1 MSKIR
6 ALYPNGYKRFLLPRW
21 SRNNNSMLFST
32 SLSSPPQSPP
42 PLCCSCTNNVVDYNK
57 NQDSGTKIHNARLN
71 HDLLSKVGHCSLSS
85 SSLLFHRRYSSST
98 VTTASITVSDDNANS
113 STNTRTSL
121 MSKDEYD
128 PMTISNNI
136 HKAAQWNQGDTG
148 PNAKWDPEF
157 CSQSVHAYIRHLHYI
172 HDYIQQQN
180 TNNHNHNSD
189 DKINNTPLP
198 PHSRDLLS
206 PHTTERALKAM
217 LKLKIPTYQLSKTIR
232 QTEKLIGLIGYT
244 QLTNSLSLR
253 LLEAN
258 GKAGNIGRTIA
269 LLNLRKQR
277 QYHTKD
283 IECIYAIQSI
293 HSASLYLRQ
302 NRNVFL
308 KEKLQPDIDNPTR
321 WLDAILVN
329 MSQRG
334 VKLDTKTANRML
346 DCYACTGRSG
356 KATHFFYKVIQ
367 KEIINVNVDDENV
380 DGIDNDDEEEEG
392 DDEIVGLL
400 NNEKNNDNEEKE
412 IINQQNDNNEDS
424 QQEKE
429 IKARKTKIRMKFN
442 TQSPPFYKIPSE
454 VKLQNEMIKRPRR
467 EGLVSKLEW
476 EKVRHEGIIICIII
490 LWFVQ

>member
-6 ALYPNGYKRFLLPRW
+6 ALFPNGYKRFLLW
-21 SRNNNSMLFST
+21 SRNNNFMSYS
-32 SLSSPPQSPP
+32 SSPPSQ
-42 PLCCSCTNNVVDYNK
+42 PLCCSCSNNVANYDM
-57 NQDSGTKIHNARLN
+57 NQESGTKIHNARFR
-71 HDLLSKVGHCSLSS
+71 HDSLSKVGHNSLSS
-85 SSLLFHRRYSSST
+85 SSLIHRHYSSST
-98 VTTASITVSDDNANS
+98 VTPASITISDDTINS
-113 STNTRTSL
+113 STYTRSSL
-121 MSKDEYD
+121 ISKDEYD

-172 HDYIQQQN
+172 HDYIQQQQQ
-180 TNNHNHNSD
+180 TKDNHNTD
-189 DKINNTPLP
+189 DDDRIHINTPSLP
-198 PHSRDLLS
+198 PHARDLLS

-283 IECIYAIQSI
+283 IEFIYAIQSI

-346 DCYACTGRSG
+346 DCYACAGRSG

-367 KEIINVNVDDENV
+367 KEIINDDDDNV
-380 DGIDNDDEEEEG
+380 DGIDEEDEG

-400 NNEKNNDNEEKE
+400 NTENNNNNNNNEEKE
-412 IINQQNDNNEDS
+412 IIYQQKDNNEEP
-424 QQEKE
+424 QQKKE

-476 EKVRHEGIIICIII
+476 EKVRH
-490 LWFVQ
+490 